1 MERGGIEGS
10 SSRRKAYMKMYKG
23 NALSSMEML
32 YWRYQKKWAKKFAKV
47 KKVSLCKK
55 GRKQYVTTE

>member
-1 MERGGIEGS
+1 MEWGGVEGS

-23 NALSSMEML
+23 SALSTMEVL
-32 YWRYQKKWAKKFAKV
+32 YWRYQKKWAKKFAKA
-47 KKVSLCKK
+47 KKVNLCKK